1 MNYKINNT
9 MKFSFLILFSALT
22 LSTLAGE
29 PELKKIAV
37 EEEPEPPAAVKTFH
51 TTRIINGHAVDMLRK
66 RELDFRILHRFGDMA
81 TSGAGK
87 TLFGIDNAADIRI
100 SLEYGISN
108 KLNVGL
114 GRSKGAGPQTQLF
127 DGFVKYNILQQM
139 DDNSVPLSLTLLG
152 TTSFTSMDASTDSTS
167 PVSFHEGEWT
177 QRLSYSSQLMISRK
191 FSEAFSLQIS
201 PTYVHRNY
209 VAYEDKNGIFA
220 IGAGIRVKVAKKMH
234 LLAEYY
240 YLFPSNRVVNGTK
253 YYNPVGIGVEIV
265 TFGHVFHITLT
276 NSAGLGETQFIP
288 HTYSDLTK
296 GQFRLGF
303 TISRIFNL

>member
-1 MNYKINNT
+1 MRMRIT
-9 MKFSFLILFSALT
+9 LLTFLSAITLT
-22 LSTLAGE
+22 AFAGE
-29 PELKKIAV
+29 PENNIKKMAP
-37 EEEPEPPAAVKTFH
+37 EDELPPEPSAVKTFN
-51 TTRIINGHAVDMLRK
+51 TTRVVNGHSVDMLHK

-81 TSGAGK
+81 TNGAGR

-100 SLEYGISN
+100 ALEYGISN

-127 DGFVKYNILQQM
+127 DGYVKYNLMQQM
-139 DDNSVPLSLTLLG
+139 DDNSKPISVTLLG
-152 TTSFTSMDASTDSTS
+152 TTSFSSMEASTDSTS
-167 PVSFHEGEWT
+167 PVSFHEGEWS
-177 QRLSYSSQLMISRK
+177 QRLSYCSQLMISRK
-191 FSEAFSLQIS
+191 FSNAFSMQIM

-209 VAYEDKNGIFA
+209 VAYEDKNGIFSVGAA
-220 IGAGIRVKVAKKMH
+220 IRLKVSKTMH

-240 YLFPSNRVVNGTK
+240 YLFPSNRIVNGTQ
-253 YYNPVGIGVEIV
+253 YYNPVAIGVEFV
-265 TFGHVFHITLT
+265 TFGHVFHISIT

-288 HTYSDLTK
+288 HTYSDLSK